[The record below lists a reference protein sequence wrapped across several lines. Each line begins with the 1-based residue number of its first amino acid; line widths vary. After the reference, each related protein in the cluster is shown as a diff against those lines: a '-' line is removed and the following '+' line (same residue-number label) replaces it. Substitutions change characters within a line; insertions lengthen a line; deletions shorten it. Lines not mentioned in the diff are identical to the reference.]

1 MAEAN
6 LIVKIGGLLDSS
18 LDRATRSAL
27 GRVRALGSEL
37 SSIGTSFSLG
47 ITAPIVAFGASAINA
62 GKEVE
67 SLKLA
72 LQTLEGSTAGAERRF
87 RELQEVAKLPGLGV
101 REAVQADLALRAYG
115 LTAERAKEAT
125 LAFGN
130 ALAAAGR
137 GKADLAETVRQF
149 GQLSAAGKLTAEN
162 FKPIIERVPQVAQ
175 ILKQQFG
182 VVTAEALRDLGVT
195 SQQAINAIIG
205 GLQKIPPVTS
215 GLKNALENFSDAWD
229 QNLAKAGNALTPFVA
244 KFLTD
249 FAEPLTKK
257 IGELS
262 EAFQKLPESVQSAIV
277 VFTGLA
283 AVTGPLLIALG
294 SVAGAITNIVAL
306 AGKLKAA
313 ESLFVALNA
322 SVRAIPFAALAASLG
337 YVLDGLLKTKTA
349 QENLT
354 RANREQANGLEILR
368 TKYREQQE
376 AIGYLVP
383 GTTSLKDSVFDFAA
397 NLKTSGSEAGKSAPK
412 VKSLAGEVAAL
423 AQQTEKVRAIR
434 FEDRSLLNQIF
445 SDSAAKAAAKLRS
458 RLVELFDDIERL
470 NSLNVSP
477 LGFLFGGKGPTLA
490 GGPLEGIVQEAVQGF
505 VLFEKQISIAGR
517 ATKDFVAE
525 IAKVPGETQLVED
538 AWARVAGVINRIP
551 DSVRVF
557 NRSQNRA
564 AIEAGNQASKEFDRQ
579 QKEQERAARDAQRHI
594 ERYFHRTATAI
605 TEVIFRADSVG
616 QAFKKLGTEIL
627 KSLSTAIIEAQ
638 LKRLTKVLI
647 DWGTSISQTGIGK
660 VLGGLFGAD
669 LSKVGVI
676 KNAASGAAG
685 AAGAA
690 GSAAAG
696 VAGSAGSAASQTLSS
711 SLSSITGIVTGI
723 VSAVSGVVSNFQFA
737 AMNKSLDLIEKEV
750 RYSQIHLLHILEQ
763 ANKYW
768 PWIQYSHDRLR
779 QMLEA
784 GVPVFN
790 AAGDGGIRLAGGG
803 ATGGQTIN
811 IDLRNSTFGGGTTE
825 EAVENMFG
833 IAARRLALAGGV

>member
-27 GRVRALGSEL
+27 GRVKALGTEL
-37 SSIGTSFSLG
+37 SSIGTSFALG

-62 GKEVE
+62 GKEIE

-162 FKPIIERVPQVAQ
+162 LKPIIERVPQVAQ
-175 ILKQQFG
+175 ILRQQFG
-182 VVTAEALRDLGVT
+182 VGTAEALRDLGVT
-195 SQQAINAIIG
+195 SQQVIDTIIG
-205 GLQKIPPVTS
+205 GLQKLPPITS
-215 GLKNALENFSDAWD
+215 GLKNSIENFSDTWE
-229 QNLAKAGNALTPFVA
+229 QNLAKAGKALTPFVA

-257 IGELS
+257 IGEIS
-262 EAFQKLPESVQSAIV
+262 EAFQKLPESVQSTIV

-313 ESLFVALNA
+313 EALFVALNA
-322 SVRAIPFAALAASLG
+322 SIRAIPFAGLAASLG

-354 RANREQANGLEILR
+354 KANREQAAGLEVLR
-368 TKYREQQE
+368 TKYRDQQE

-383 GTTSLKDSVFDFAA
+383 GTTGLKNSVFEFAA
-397 NLKTSGSEAGKSAPK
+397 NLKSSGAEAAKIAPK
-412 VKSLAGEVAAL
+412 VKGLGDNVGKLKTEI
-423 AQQTEKVRAIR
+423 EKVRAIR
-434 FEDRSLLNQIF
+434 FSEDSLLGRVIAQESSGAIGKTV
-445 SDSAAKAAAKLRS
+445 ARM
-458 RLVELFDDIERL
+458 VELRREIEALKQASPAGPL
-470 NSLNVSP
+470 NFLNEGS
-477 LGFLFGGKGPTLA
+477 GPTLF
-490 GGPLEGIVQEAVQGF
+490 GGPLEFIVQEAFEGF
-505 VLFEKQISIAGR
+505 QLVEEQINVAGR
-517 ATKDFVAE
+517 ATKDLVAD
-525 IAKVPGETQLVED
+525 IAKIPGETRLVEE
-538 AWARVAGVINRIP
+538 AWARVGFEIGRTKVPADLKDFS
-551 DSVRVF
+551 DSIF
-557 NRSQNRA
+557 KEASDA
-564 AIEAGNQASKEFDRQ
+564 AKNGARDFEKAERDK
-579 QKEQERAARDAQRHI
+579 ERAAREATRHL

-605 TEVIFRADSVG
+605 TDVIFRADSVG

-676 KNAASGAAG
+676 KNAAGS

-696 VAGSAGSAASQTLSS
+696 AGSASSAGSQTLSS

-723 VSAVSGVVSNFQFA
+723 VSAVSSVVSNFQFA

-750 RYSQIHLLHILEQ
+750 RYSQIHLLHILENS
-763 ANKYW
+763 NKYW

-779 QMLEA
+779 QMLEN

-790 AAGDGGIRLAGGG
+790 AAGDGGLRLAGGG
-803 ATGGQTIN
+803 ATGGQTIH
-811 IDLRNSTFGGGTTE
+811 IDLRGSTFTGGTTE
-825 EAVENMFG
+825 EAIENMFG
-833 IAARRLALAGGV
+833 AAARRLALAGGV

>member
-27 GRVRALGSEL
+27 GRVKALGTEL

-62 GKEVE
+62 GKEIE

-72 LQTLEGSTAGAERRF
+72 LKTLEGSTAGAERRF
-87 RELQEVAKLPGLGV
+87 RDLQEVAKLPGLGV

-162 FKPIIERVPQVAQ
+162 LKPIIERVPQVAQ
-175 ILKQQFG
+175 ILRQQFG
-182 VVTAEALRDLGVT
+182 VATAEALRDLGVT
-195 SQQAINAIIG
+195 SQQVIDAIIG
-205 GLQKIPPVTS
+205 GLQKLPPVTS
-215 GLKNALENFSDAWD
+215 GLKNSIENFSDTWE
-229 QNLAKAGNALTPFVA
+229 QNLAKAGKALTPFVA

-257 IGELS
+257 IGEIS
-262 EAFQKLPESVQSAIV
+262 EAFQKLPESVQSTIV

-313 ESLFVALNA
+313 ESLFLALNA
-322 SVRAIPFAALAASLG
+322 SIRAIPFAGLAASLG

-354 RANREQANGLEILR
+354 RANREQANGLEVLR

-383 GTTSLKDSVFDFAA
+383 GTTGLKNAVFEFAA
-397 NLKTSGSEAGKSAPK
+397 NLKSSGQSAEKSTPK
-412 VKSLAGEVAAL
+412 VAAL
-423 AQQTEKVRAIR
+423 ATGVGTLARETEKLRAIR
-434 FEDRSLLNQIF
+434 FEDRSLLNQII
-445 SDSAAKAAAKLRS
+445 SDSASRALARVRS
-458 RLVELFDDIERL
+458 RLAELYDEIQRL
-470 NSLNVSP
+470 SSITDSP
-477 LGFLFGGKGPTLA
+477 LGFLFNGQGPTLN
-490 GGPLEGIVQEAVQGF
+490 GGPLAGIVDEAARGF
-505 VLFEKQISIAGR
+505 VLVEEQITVAGR
-517 ATKDFVAE
+517 ATKDLVAD
-525 IAKVPGETQLVED
+525 IAKIPGETRIVEE
-538 AWARVAGVINRIP
+538 AWARVGLEIGRTKVPGDLKDFSGRI
-551 DSVRVF
+551 F
-557 NRSQNRA
+557 KEANEA
-564 AIEAGNQASKEFDRQ
+564 AKKGAKDFEKAERDK
-579 QKEQERAARDAQRHI
+579 ERAAREATRHL

-605 TEVIFRADSVG
+605 TEVIFKAESVG
-616 QAFKKLGTEIL
+616 QAFRKLGTEIL

-669 LSKVGVI
+669 LGKVGVI
-676 KNAASGAAG
+676 KNAAGSATSAAG
-685 AAGAA
+685 AAASTA
-690 GSAAAG
+690 SQ
-696 VAGSAGSAASQTLSS
+696 AGSAASQAASSTLASV
-711 SLSSITGIVTGI
+711 TGIVTGI
-723 VSAVSGVVSNFQFA
+723 ASAVSGIISNFQLA
-737 AMNKSLDLIEKEV
+737 GVNKTLDLIEKEV
-750 RYSQIHLLHILEQ
+750 RYSQIHLLEILQ
-763 ANKYW
+763 NSNKYW
-768 PWIQYSHDRLR
+768 PWMQYSHDRLR

-790 AAGDGGIRLAGGG
+790 AAGDQGLRISGGG
-803 ATGGQTIN
+803 SGQTIN
-811 IDLRNSTFGGGTTE
+811 VDLRGSTFGGATTE
-825 EAVENMFG
+825 ESVREMFTA
-833 IAARRLALAGGV
+833 AARQIALAGGV